1 MRHYYWLGKHIIWTH
16 GYFCS
21 TIGEVSEENLKHY
34 IENQG

>member
-1 MRHYYWLGKHIIWTH
+1 MYENDYD

-21 TIGEVSEENLKHY
+21 TIGSVSKETVRHY